1 MIPLTNYDF
10 QWGRSEVVIIYPE
23 IIHIYIYRFVSLFLY
38 QSTQVIFLRARTLSS
53 CPRASARCL
62 ARMAAAKP
70 AGPAGTQWIA
80 VEVATFHRFS
90 KTPKSHSSGLV
101 PAKYTGTVDLS
112 LLNAIAVDLA
122 YHSFSPESKQT
133 QTQDHW
139 PNLANSS
146 VSGLQDY
153 VLALGLATHHSQRH
167 KTHWDPVE
175 TKQAVLKKG
184 ISASHDQEIKPWQRN
199 LQTSDYGKIWL
210 RSGISYR
217 FSLKRSVSVSSVFY
231 DQFWS
236 ILQLFHSW
244 LFALPA
250 GTVIPNPGK
259 PLHRLSWDAEVSETA
274 SFCLA
279 GQGKSQV
286 LLSFKMF
293 LQRLQQV
300 TDPCRHLHAPQTA

>member
-1 MIPLTNYDF
+1 MYACMHVCLYVYMCVYECIYIYIYIWVNYNISPTWIKAIWVISNTNYDF

-23 IIHIYIYRFVSLFLY
+23 IIHIYIYIYRFVSLFLY

-153 VLALGLATHHSQRH
+153 VLALGLATHHSQSH

-199 LQTSDYGKIWL
+199 LQTPDYGKIWL

-231 DQFWS
+231 GHFDQFCS
-236 ILQLFHSW
+236 
-244 LFALPA
+244 
-250 GTVIPNPGK
+250 
-259 PLHRLSWDAEVSETA
+259 
-274 SFCLA
+274 SFIHGC
-279 GQGKSQV
+279 SH
-286 LLSFKMF
+286 
-293 LQRLQQV
+293 
-300 TDPCRHLHAPQTA
+300 CRRAP